1 MILHII
7 NRALEPFNIPLPS
20 PDCYPSPAHGI
31 STFSFFPHLPQ
42 RHGPGRYEADQQ
54 THTTHTRDD
63 DCRKK
68 SYGHPTLTPGIFTV
82 YCAHGICC
90 GFDILRSCESPRHP
104 FEIFTTRFQQPPK
117 AIVYDN
123 ACHLHIYC
131 LNREPQRFQ
140 NTLFLVDRFHWR
152 GHVGCSQG
160 YCMDNY
166 IHLRSLNSQVNEQA
180 NSGLQRIKGQLAYM
194 SIDNFIFH
202 LSLFLSLKNA
212 DVITKLDINR
222 LCV

>member
-7 NRALEPFNIPLPS
+7 NRALEPFNIPIPS

-31 STFSFFPHLPQ
+31 STFSFFPHLQQ

-82 YCAHGICC
+82 YCAHGICY
-90 GFDILRSCESPRHP
+90 GFDILRSCESSRHP

-152 GHVGCSQG
+152 GHVRCS
-160 YCMDNY
+160 
-166 IHLRSLNSQVNEQA
+166 NEQA